1 MSTIGGTASNNEMQ
15 HKSFLTP
22 ATRNNAIL
30 DYGSVASDV
39 VEIEG
44 GTADEAFQNLLD
56 VVAAPSPNNP
66 FNTGDTNQSPSST
79 VNLLNGLKVYKVTS
93 TAGHV
98 LQAEI
103 TSAGTGYSE
112 TGSGVAT
119 SYGGAGTGCQV
130 QVISVG
136 DSVPHVGKVTG
147 VKITA
152 NGSGYSDGDVLTI
165 SGGGGNATIT
175 IKTVAY
181 FRTLLYVQESHGVS
195 SFTSTVAELKAQG
208 LSYSGSQVTSVSNG
222 ETDYSNIGVTLPNI
236 FDEPLTVVSKPTA
249 TSHRVIVG
257 QARNPHAT
265 IAGRRQSSGGGFPNP
280 FGLLSGLNGIIYSA
294 IDIVCQ
300 NADNALEV
308 GEQITFPAHIR
319 GTPSDNPAFFSFGH
333 VLDEDHIV
341 MFTNLK
347 AATNADLSQ
356 PAVPTFLSSA
366 SDRFFLGLGFENGDP
381 TGTDQFASPVIVNPQ
396 FLQILGTEYTNGGTL
411 VIPTHVKRIALYPKD
426 HDAFLRR
433 GVYHSDESLTGPDF
447 DGEVISG
454 TISTAGSGYGT
465 NTGVSFTT
473 SGGSGR
479 GSGFTFTTN
488 TNGGV
493 INTNFTITTN
503 PATAVNKYLPGEILD
518 VVGGAGTGAKV
529 TVTTRGN
536 STLPFVLLPAG
547 KTTEIVV
554 DTGKDCALTLVSTG
568 TNDIVYVQYLTG

>member
-30 DYGSVASDV
+30 DYGGVASDV

-79 VNLLNGLKVYKVTS
+79 VNLLNGLKVYKLTS

-103 TSAGTGYSE
+103 TNVGTGYSVG
-112 TGSGVAT
+112 GSGVST
-119 SYGGAGTGCQV
+119 SGGAGTGCQV

-136 DSVPHVGKVTG
+136 TSAHAGKVLG

-195 SFTSTVAELKAQG
+195 SITSTVAELKAQG
-208 LSYSGSQVTSVSNG
+208 LAYTGSDVTSVSNG

-257 QARNPHAT
+257 QARNPTQPLQEGDNRAEEVSPIRLVFFRASTVSSILQLTSCVKTPTTHLRSVNKSRFLPT
-265 IAGRRQSSGGGFPNP
+265 SEEPHQTTLRSFLSDTFWTRTTSSCSPISKQRQTQTSTNLRSRHFCHQRQTDSSWDLGLRTETQQAQTNLR
-280 FGLLSGLNGIIYSA
+280 LLSLSILSTCRFSVRNT
-294 IDIVCQ
+294 Q
-300 NADNALEV
+300 TEV
-308 GEQITFPAHIR
+308 R
-319 GTPSDNPAFFSFGH
+319 
-333 VLDEDHIV
+333 
-341 MFTNLK
+341 
-347 AATNADLSQ
+347 
-356 PAVPTFLSSA
+356 LSS
-366 SDRFFLGLGFENGDP
+366 L
-381 TGTDQFASPVIVNPQ
+381 
-396 FLQILGTEYTNGGTL
+396 
-411 VIPTHVKRIALYPKD
+411 HM
-426 HDAFLRR
+426 
-433 GVYHSDESLTGPDF
+433 
-447 DGEVISG
+447 
-454 TISTAGSGYGT
+454 
-465 NTGVSFTT
+465 
-473 SGGSGR
+473 
-479 GSGFTFTTN
+479 
-488 TNGGV
+488 
-493 INTNFTITTN
+493 
-503 PATAVNKYLPGEILD
+503 
-518 VVGGAGTGAKV
+518 
-529 TVTTRGN
+529 
-536 STLPFVLLPAG
+536 
-547 KTTEIVV
+547 
-554 DTGKDCALTLVSTG
+554 
-568 TNDIVYVQYLTG
+568 